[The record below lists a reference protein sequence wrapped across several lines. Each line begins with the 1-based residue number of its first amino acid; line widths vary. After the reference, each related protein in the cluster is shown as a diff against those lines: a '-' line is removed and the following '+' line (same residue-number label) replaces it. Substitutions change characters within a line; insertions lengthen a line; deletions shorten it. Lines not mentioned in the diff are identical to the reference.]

1 MEPTTRV
8 LAVGAQGRA
17 RCVFV
22 GDEAL
27 VVQCAEIARAAGLDI
42 VALATHNDQARAWAD
57 EQGVTCLDSQGDL
70 AAQFETSLGVDGF
83 DVLFS
88 VAYLRMV
95 PDRVLDMAR
104 IAINFHDGPLPTY
117 AGLNVTSWALLNEEP
132 QHGITWHLMTPGIDE
147 GEIVVAEQFAVDPTD
162 TAYELNA
169 RCYEA
174 ALRTFPLVAEA
185 IAQGELVVT
194 RQPDGERAVY
204 YRHQRPASATI
215 VDPQRPA
222 ADTVRHFRALDVG
235 VRQRH
240 SLGAV
245 RLVLGDEVLVVDQCE
260 VAPATA
266 SARPGAIVA
275 VDTSGLRL
283 ATVDEDLLITAA
295 STVQGTPVDL
305 AAVSHRH
312 HLAPGALLGS
322 PDNEL
327 LTALD
332 ELDAPIAKAETRTI
346 NRLRASEPTDLP
358 VVRSATGDPSLAAD
372 LDPSAD
378 WGSVDLAVPAG
389 IDTDQLVA
397 LVAAWAARITA
408 REDAVFGYVDPLI
421 REQLRRLGPLG
432 RVPVVRLDVPDSATL
447 VDIAR
452 VMATERTRR
461 HDDGAWLADV
471 VARDPQLRE
480 QRTAPPRLVV
490 EVGPFGPA
498 ATARD
503 AVLTGATIRLRA
515 DAETATL
522 TVDHRLDAVDAAQ
535 AKRFADQLGT
545 LLDAA
550 ALDPALPVRRLSI
563 VAEADRA
570 IYAAVN
576 ATEVP
581 YDAATTVDALFR
593 AQVQRTPHASALS
606 FGATT
611 LTYAELAER
620 AARMAGVLRGH
631 GVGRGDRV
639 GIAVPRGIDMVV
651 AVLATLDCG
660 AAYLPLDPAY
670 PHDRLEFMVDDAG
683 IKALVARPKMHA
695 LLGRPGL
702 ALVHPRSADD
712 AVADP
717 APERSHD
724 GTDLAY
730 VIYTSGST
738 GKPKGVMLEHHNANN
753 FFVAMDAVIDTEPAG
768 VWLAVTSL
776 SFDISVLELLWTVTR
791 GFHVVL
797 KPDKPQPVQVA
808 GARTL
813 GLGNPS
819 QYEALAGSREM
830 SFSLFYF
837 AANET
842 TDTDGY
848 RLLTEGA
855 RFADTHGFEA
865 VWTPERHFHEFGGI
879 YPNPAVAAAA
889 VAAITERVKI
899 RAGSVVLPLH
909 HPARVAEEWSFV
921 DNLSKGR
928 VGIAFAAGWQPN
940 DFVLQPQNY
949 ADAKGKMI
957 ELTDIVRRLWR
968 GETVVF
974 EGPKGPV
981 PIRTLPRPVQPE
993 LPVWITSAGS
1003 IETFEIAGRNGYNVL
1018 THLLGQSVEQVA
1030 QKVQAYRNARR
1041 AAGHGG
1047 DGHVTLMLH
1056 TYLARDGQAARA
1068 AAREPLK
1075 NYLRTASSLLKDMAS
1090 AFPTLRGAGADA
1102 DEMFRSLGE
1111 DEMNQ
1116 LLDMATDRYLE
1127 TSGLFGNV
1135 DEAFA
1140 MVGHVAGTGV
1150 DEVACLIDF
1159 GVATDLVVDSLPL
1172 LGELKDRVLAARAD
1186 AVAAHDAATLADG
1199 DDQQPDSL
1207 DETVAELVRRHACT
1221 HLQCTP
1227 SLAAMLVADPD
1238 DRESLRSIQHMM
1250 VGGEALPTALAQEM
1264 RSLLPGKFTNMYG
1277 PTETTIWSLTHELT
1291 TVPDGPV
1298 PIGRPIANTT
1308 LAVLDPNGSPL
1319 PVGVFGELHLGGEG
1333 VARGYHNREELTA
1346 ERFVVRPE
1354 LGLGRLYATG
1364 DIARVHPAGDIE
1376 FAGRADFQVKIRG
1389 HRIELGEIETVLDQ
1403 QPDVVQSV
1411 VAARTEG
1418 GAVTLVAYVVLHG
1431 GRPFDAEALRAH
1443 VGADLP
1449 EIMVPAVVVKLDA
1462 FPLTPNGKV
1471 DRKALPAPPS
1481 IGRALTTVAPSAL
1494 PEDEREQMVAAIW
1507 TEALGRPVGRDD
1519 NFFEIGGHSLLAV
1532 KVFRSLADTTGKKL
1546 ALTDIFR
1553 YPTVRTFAAYLESLD
1568 APSSATPSTAPAANA
1583 PTGMDRG
1590 AMRRRAMARRGGD
1603 A

>member
-1 MEPTTRV
+1 MITEPTARV
-8 LAVGAQGRA
+8 LRVGADGRA

-27 VVQCAEIARAAGLDI
+27 VVQCAEIAQAAGLEI
-42 VALATHNDQARAWAD
+42 VALATHNAQAQAWAE
-57 EQGVTCLDSQGDL
+57 EQGVPCLDSQGDL
-70 AAQFETSLGVDGF
+70 AAQFDAQLGPDAF

-104 IAINFHDGPLPTY
+104 IAINFHDGPLPAY

-132 QHGITWHLMTPGIDE
+132 QHGITWHLMTSGIDE
-147 GEIVVAEQFAVDPTD
+147 GEIVVAESFAVSPTD

-169 RCYEA
+169 HCYEA
-174 ALRTFPLVAEA
+174 ALRTFPL
-185 IAQGELVVT
+185 IAQGIARGELLVSP
-194 RQPDGERAVY
+194 QPEGERVVY

-215 VDPQRPA
+215 VDPSRPA
-222 ADTVRHFRALDVG
+222 EDTIRYFRALDVG

-240 SLGAV
+240 SLGAI
-245 RLVLGDEVLVVDQCE
+245 RLVLGDEALVVEQCE
-260 VAPATA
+260 AAPATPA
-266 SARPGAIVA
+266 VRPGGIVS
-275 VDTSGLRL
+275 VDGTGLRL
-283 ATVDEDLLITAA
+283 ATVDGDLLITAA
-295 STVQGTPVDL
+295 TCGQGLAVDL
-305 AAVSHRH
+305 VELARRH
-312 HLAPGALLGS
+312 HLAPGALLGP
-322 PDNEL
+322 PDADL
-327 LTALD
+327 LAALD
-332 ELDAPIAKAETRTI
+332 ELDPDIAKAEGRT
-346 NRLRASEPTDLP
+346 ELP
-358 VVRSATGDPSLAAD
+358 IVRGGDVDVAD
-372 LDPSAD
+372 TD
-378 WGSVDLAVPAG
+378 WGS
-389 IDTDQLVA
+389 IDVAIPSGLDANQIVA
-397 LVAAWAARITA
+397 LIAAWAARITA
-408 REDAVFGYVDPLI
+408 RDDAAFGYVDPVI

-432 RVPVVRLDVPDSATL
+432 RVPVAKLEVRDTDTVADVA
-447 VDIAR
+447 AAF
-452 VMATERTRR
+452 ATERTRR
-461 HDDGAWLADV
+461 HSDGAWLADV
-471 VARDPQLRE
+471 VARDPHLRE
-480 QRTAPPRLVV
+480 QRPAIPTLSV
-490 EVGPFGPA
+490 ELGPFGPT

-503 AVLTGATIRLRA
+503 AALTGASIRLRVAA
-515 DAETATL
+515 DGTSLTL
-522 TVDHRLDAVDAAQ
+522 DHRLESVDAAQ
-535 AKRFADQLGT
+535 AERFANQLGV
-545 LLDAA
+545 LAEAA
-550 ALDPALPVRRLSI
+550 SVDPALAVRRMSI

-570 IYAAVN
+570 LYAAIN
-576 ATEVP
+576 ATDVA
-581 YDAATTVDALFR
+581 YDAGATVDARFR
-593 AQVQRTPHASALS
+593 AQVASTPDAPALT
-606 FGATT
+606 FGAVT
-611 LTYAELAER
+611 LTYAELAAR
-620 AARMAGVLRGH
+620 AASMSAVLRSH
-631 GVGRGDRV
+631 GVERGDRV
-639 GIAVPRGIDMVV
+639 GVAVPRGIDMVV
-651 AVLATLDCG
+651 AVLAALDCG
-660 AAYLPLDPAY
+660 AAYLPLDPGY

-683 IKALVARPKMHA
+683 IKALVALPAMHA
-695 LLGRPGL
+695 VLGRPGL
-702 ALVHPRSADD
+702 ALVHPRAADT
-712 AVADP
+712 VAADTV
-717 APERSHD
+717 AEDTVTARDHT
-724 GTDLAY
+724 GADLAY

-753 FFVAMDAVIDTEPAG
+753 FFVAMDAVIDTDPPG
-768 VWLAVTSL
+768 IWLAVTSL

-797 KPDKPQPVQVA
+797 KPDKPQPVSVA
-808 GARTL
+808 SVISSGDVSADDAATA
-813 GLGNPS
+813 
-819 QYEALAGSREM
+819 EALAGSREM

-957 ELTDIVRRLWR
+957 ELTDVVRRLWR

-981 PIRTLPRPVQPE
+981 DIRTLPRPVQPE

-1003 IETFEIAGRNGYNVL
+1003 IETFEIAGRNGYNIL

-1030 QKVQAYRNARR
+1030 QKVRAYREARQ
-1041 AAGHGG
+1041 AAGHHG

-1056 TYLARDGQAARA
+1056 TFLDADGAKARA
-1068 AAREPLK
+1068 EARQPLK

-1102 DEMFRSLGE
+1102 DELFRSLGD

-1116 LLDMATDRYLE
+1116 LLDMATDRYIE

-1159 GVATDLVVDSLPL
+1159 GVATDLVIDSLPL
-1172 LGELKDRVLAARAD
+1172 LGVLKDRVLAARSTALAARSIALAEAGED
-1186 AVAAHDAATLADG
+1186 A
-1199 DDQQPDSL
+1199 QPDSL
-1207 DETVAELVRRHACT
+1207 DETVAELVRRHGCT

-1238 DRESLRSIQHMM
+1238 DRNALRSIRHMM

-1264 RSLLPGKFTNMYG
+1264 RALLPGKFTNMYG
-1277 PTETTIWSLTHELT
+1277 PTETTIWSLTHELS

-1298 PIGRPIANTT
+1298 PIGLPIANTT
-1308 LAVLDPNGSPL
+1308 LAVLDPNGGPL

-1333 VARGYHNREELTA
+1333 VARGYHAREALTA
-1346 ERFVVRPE
+1346 ERFVDRPE
-1354 LGLGRLYATG
+1354 LGLGRMYATG
-1364 DIARVHPAGDIE
+1364 DIARVHPSGAIE

-1403 QPDVVQSV
+1403 HRDVVQSV

-1418 GAVTLVAYVVLHG
+1418 ASVTLVAYVVLHA
-1431 GRPFDAEALRAH
+1431 GRVFDAEALRAH
-1443 VGADLP
+1443 VGDELP
-1449 EIMVPAVVVKLDA
+1449 EIMVPAVVVKLDVL
-1462 FPLTPNGKV
+1462 PLTPNGKV

-1481 IGRALTTVAPSAL
+1481 IGRALTSAAPTAP
-1494 PEDEREQMVAAIW
+1494 PEDAREQMVADIW
-1507 TEALGRPVGRDD
+1507 TAALGRPVGRDD

-1546 ALTDIFR
+1546 ALTDVFR

-1568 APSSATPSTAPAANA
+1568 APPSASPTTTPT